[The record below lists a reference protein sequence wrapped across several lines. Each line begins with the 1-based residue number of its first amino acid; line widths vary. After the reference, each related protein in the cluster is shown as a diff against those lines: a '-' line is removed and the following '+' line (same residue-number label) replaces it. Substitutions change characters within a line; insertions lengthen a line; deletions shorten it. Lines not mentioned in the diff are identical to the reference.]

1 MEQQEDGVWE
11 AQMTVRFN
19 DMADMQFDVS
29 KNMGSNHYPPQ
40 SKAPNN
46 QIKEKTTPCWGTNSI
61 EPGYWLMQ

>member
-46 QIKEKTTPCWGTNSI
+46 QIKEKTTPC
-61 EPGYWLMQ
+61 